1 MAFTLNEVRLI
12 GNVGVDPD
20 VRTTKDGKKVAS
32 FTVATSDVWRD
43 KATGELKKRTEWH
56 KIVVFIP
63 ALVAKI
69 EEKVIKG
76 TRLFLSGSL
85 QTRKWQDQS
94 SVDKYVTE
102 ILLQSPDSKMIILSG
117 GNNNNEQEEDVLA
130 GDDDDIPF

>member
-20 VRTTKDGKKVAS
+20 IRTTKDGKKVAS
-32 FTVATSDVWRD
+32 FTIATSDVWRD

-69 EEKVIKG
+69 EEKVRKG

-117 GNNNNEQEEDVLA
+117 GNNHTEQEDDMLA
-130 GDDDDIPF
+130 SDDDDIPF